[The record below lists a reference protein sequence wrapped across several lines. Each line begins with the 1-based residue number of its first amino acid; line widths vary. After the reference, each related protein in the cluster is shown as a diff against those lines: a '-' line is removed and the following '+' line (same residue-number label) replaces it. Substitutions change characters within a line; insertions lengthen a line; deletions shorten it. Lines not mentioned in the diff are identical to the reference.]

1 MQSYN
6 HLSFSNS
13 NREREKF
20 MAEENAHKILSYK
33 VREERKISVLCIF
46 KALLLPMGGSAPRIF
61 LAAVVE
67 ETLNLS
73 VGTFNSMCIDPHV
86 L

>member
-1 MQSYN
+1 
-6 HLSFSNS
+6 
-13 NREREKF
+13 

-33 VREERKISVLCIF
+33 VTEKRKIGVLCIF
-46 KALLLPMGGSAPRIF
+46 KALLLPMGGLAPHIF
-61 LAAVVE
+61 LAAVIE

-73 VGTFNSMCIDPHV
+73 VGTFNSMSADPHA

>member
-1 MQSYN
+1 
-6 HLSFSNS
+6 
-13 NREREKF
+13 

-33 VREERKISVLCIF
+33 VREKRKISVLSIF

-67 ETLNLS
+67 ETWNLS
-73 VGTFNSMCIDPHV
+73 VGTFNSMSANPHA

>member
-1 MQSYN
+1 
-6 HLSFSNS
+6 
-13 NREREKF
+13 

-33 VREERKISVLCIF
+33 AREKRKISVLCIF

-61 LAAVVE
+61 LAADIE
-67 ETLNLS
+67 ETLNSL
-73 VGTFNSMCIDPHV
+73 VGTFNSMSANPHA

>member
-1 MQSYN
+1 
-6 HLSFSNS
+6 
-13 NREREKF
+13 

-33 VREERKISVLCIF
+33 VREKRKISELCVF
-46 KALLLPMGGSAPRIF
+46 KAMLLAMGGSAPRIF

-67 ETLNLS
+67 ETLNLP
-73 VGTFNSMCIDPHV
+73 VGTFNSMSANPHA

>member
-1 MQSYN
+1 
-6 HLSFSNS
+6 
-13 NREREKF
+13 

-33 VREERKISVLCIF
+33 VRKKREISVLCIF

-61 LAAVVE
+61 LAAVIE

-73 VGTFNSMCIDPHV
+73 VVTFNSMYAQRHA